1 MVDGPDAPDKTKKRK
16 AKSDPTQPLEEKP
29 MTTPIARRAL
39 LLTSAFAAFAA
50 TAMPTFAQDKPI
62 LAFVTNA
69 SADFW
74 TIARRGT
81 EKAQGELPDYQV
93 EFIVPGESTP
103 AEQRRIVDDL
113 LARGV
118 AGVAI
123 SPINAE
129 AATETLNKIA
139 AAGVLF
145 TSDSDAPGSDRM
157 VYIGTDN
164 VAAGVQA
171 GELMLEAMPDG
182 GDAMLF
188 VGTMDNA
195 NARERVEGIRKAL
208 EGGNINIVDVRT
220 DEIDFVKARRNVED
234 TLTAFPEIDM
244 LVGLYSYNPPQI
256 VEAVAAA
263 GMTGKV
269 KIIGFDED
277 VVTLRGI
284 KDGAVYGT
292 IVQQPFEFGYQ
303 SIIGM
308 AKAIGG
314 DTTWIP
320 ENKLSIVPTKVINAA
335 NVQEFEDGMKAMLAN

>member
-1 MVDGPDAPDKTKKRK
+1 MKLT
-16 AKSDPTQPLEEKP
+16 
-29 MTTPIARRAL
+29 RRTLLQSGAAVAL
-39 LLTSAFAAFAA
+39 LP
-50 TAMPTFAQDKPI
+50 AMPAFAQDKPL

-81 EKAQGELPDYQV
+81 EKAQAELPDFQV
-93 EFIVPGESTP
+93 EFIIPGESTP
-103 AEQRRIVDDL
+103 AEQRRIADDL

-129 AATETLNKIA
+129 NATETLNKIA

-145 TSDSDAPGSDRM
+145 TSDSDAPASNRM

-171 GELMLEAMPDG
+171 GELMKEALPG
-182 GDAMLF
+182 GGTAMLF

-208 EGGNINIVDVRT
+208 EGGNIEIVDVRT

-234 TLTAFPEIDM
+234 TLTAYPDINM
-244 LVGLYSYNPPQI
+244 LVGL
-256 VEAVAAA
+256 
-263 GMTGKV
+263 
-269 KIIGFDED
+269 
-277 VVTLRGI
+277 
-284 KDGAVYGT
+284 
-292 IVQQPFEFGYQ
+292 
-303 SIIGM
+303 
-308 AKAIGG
+308 
-314 DTTWIP
+314 
-320 ENKLSIVPTKVINAA
+320 
-335 NVQEFEDGMKAMLAN
+335 

>member
-1 MVDGPDAPDKTKKRK
+1 MKLT
-16 AKSDPTQPLEEKP
+16 
-29 MTTPIARRAL
+29 RRTLLQSGAAVAL
-39 LLTSAFAAFAA
+39 LP
-50 TAMPTFAQDKPI
+50 AMPAFAQDKPL

-81 EKAQGELPDYQV
+81 EKAQAELPDFQV
-93 EFIVPGESTP
+93 EFIIPGESTP
-103 AEQRRIVDDL
+103 AEQRRIADDL

-129 AATETLNKIA
+129 NATETLNKIA

-145 TSDSDAPGSDRM
+145 TSDSDAPASNRM

-171 GELMLEAMPDG
+171 GELMKEALPG
-182 GDAMLF
+182 GGPAMLF

-208 EGGNINIVDVRT
+208 EGGNIEIVDVRT

-234 TLTAFPEIDM
+234 TLTAYPDINM

-256 VEAVAAA
+256 IEAVAAA
-263 GMTGKV
+263 GMNGKV
-269 KIIGFDED
+269 IIIGFDED

-284 KDGAVYGT
+284 KEGNVYGT
-292 IVQQPFEFGYQ
+292 VVQQPFEFGYQ

-308 AKAIGG
+308 AKVIGG
-314 DTTWIP
+314 DASWIP

-335 NVQEFEDGMKAMLAN
+335 NVAEFEASMAEMLKS

>member
-1 MVDGPDAPDKTKKRK
+1 MKLT
-16 AKSDPTQPLEEKP
+16 
-29 MTTPIARRAL
+29 RRTLLQSAAAVAL
-39 LLTSAFAAFAA
+39 
-50 TAMPTFAQDKPI
+50 MPAIPALAQDKPI

-81 EKAQGELPDYQV
+81 EKAQAELPDYRV
-93 EFIVPGESTP
+93 EFIVPAESTP
-103 AEQRRIVDDL
+103 AEQRRIIDDL

-118 AGVAI
+118 KGLAI
-123 SPINAE
+123 SPVNPE
-129 AATETLNKIA
+129 NATETLNRVA
-139 AAGVLF
+139 ADAVLF
-145 TSDSDAPGSDRM
+145 TSDSDAPASNRM

-164 VAAGVQA
+164 VAAGMQA
-171 GELMLEAMPDG
+171 GELMKEAMPQG
-182 GDAMLF
+182 GTAMLF

-195 NARERVEGIRKAL
+195 NARERVQGIRTAL
-208 EGGNINIVDVRT
+208 ESGNITIVDVRT

-234 TLTAFPEIDM
+234 TLTAYPDINM

-269 KIIGFDED
+269 IIIGFDED
-277 VVTLRGI
+277 VATLRGI
-284 KDGAVYGT
+284 KSGAVYGT

-308 AKAIGG
+308 ARVVGG
-314 DTTWIP
+314 DAAWIP
-320 ENKLSIVPTKVINAA
+320 ENKLSIVPTRVINAT
-335 NVQEFEDGMKAMLAN
+335 NVAEFEMMMAEMLKS

>member
-1 MVDGPDAPDKTKKRK
+1 
-16 AKSDPTQPLEEKP
+16 
-29 MTTPIARRAL
+29 MTTKLTRRMALISCAAAIA
-39 LLTSAFAAFAA
+39 LTSLPALS
-50 TAMPTFAQDKPI
+50 QEKPI

-74 TIARRGT
+74 TIARRGA
-81 EKAQGELPDYQV
+81 EKAQTELPDYQV
-93 EFIVPGESTP
+93 EFVVPAESTP
-103 AEQRRIVDDL
+103 AEQRRIIDDL

-118 AGVAI
+118 KGLAI
-123 SPINAE
+123 SPINPE
-129 AATETLNKIA
+129 NSTEILNKVA

-145 TSDSDAPGSDRM
+145 TSDSDAPNSNRT

-171 GELMLEAMPDG
+171 GELMKEAMPEG

-208 EGGNINIVDVRT
+208 EGSNIKIIDVRT

-234 TLTAFPEIDM
+234 TLTAFPDIDM

-256 VEAVAAA
+256 IEAVAAA

-308 AKAIGG
+308 AKVIGG
-314 DTTWIP
+314 DSSWIP
-320 ENKLSIVPTKVINAA
+320 ENKLSIVPTRAITGS
-335 NVQEFEDGMKAMLAN
+335 NVQEFEDSMKAMLAN

>member
-1 MVDGPDAPDKTKKRK
+1 MKLT
-16 AKSDPTQPLEEKP
+16 
-29 MTTPIARRAL
+29 RRTLLQSGAAVAL
-39 LLTSAFAAFAA
+39 LP
-50 TAMPTFAQDKPI
+50 AMPAFAQDKPL

-81 EKAQGELPDYQV
+81 EKAQAELPDFQV

-103 AEQRRIVDDL
+103 AEQRRIADDL

-129 AATETLNKIA
+129 NATETLNRIA

-145 TSDSDAPGSDRM
+145 TSDSDAPASNRM

-171 GELMLEAMPDG
+171 GELMKEALPAG
-182 GDAMLF
+182 GTAMLF

-195 NARERVEGIRKAL
+195 NARERVEGIRTAL
-208 EGGNINIVDVRT
+208 EGGNITIVDVRT

-234 TLTAFPEIDM
+234 TLTAYPDINM

-256 VEAVAAA
+256 IEAVAAA
-263 GMTGKV
+263 GMNGQV
-269 KIIGFDED
+269 IIIGFDED

-284 KDGAVYGT
+284 KEGNVYGT
-292 IVQQPFEFGYQ
+292 VVQQPFEFGYQ

-308 AKAIGG
+308 AKVIGG
-314 DTTWIP
+314 DTSWIP

-335 NVQEFEDGMKAMLAN
+335 NVAEFEVSMAEMLKS

>member
-1 MVDGPDAPDKTKKRK
+1 MKLT
-16 AKSDPTQPLEEKP
+16 
-29 MTTPIARRAL
+29 RRNLLQSSAAVAL
-39 LLTSAFAAFAA
+39 LP
-50 TAMPTFAQDKPI
+50 AMPALAQDKPL

-81 EKAQGELPDYQV
+81 EKAQAELPDFQV
-93 EFIVPGESTP
+93 QFIIPGESTP
-103 AEQRRIVDDL
+103 AEQRRIADDL

-129 AATETLNKIA
+129 NATETLNRIA

-145 TSDSDAPGSDRM
+145 TTDSDAPASNRM
-157 VYIGTDN
+157 AYVGTDN
-164 VAAGVQA
+164 VAAGFQA
-171 GELMLEAMPDG
+171 GELMKEALPG
-182 GDAMLF
+182 GGTAMLF

-195 NARERVEGIRKAL
+195 NARERVEGIRNAL
-208 EGGNINIVDVRT
+208 EGGNITIIDVRT

-234 TLTAFPEIDM
+234 TLTAYPDIDM

-256 VEAVAAA
+256 IEAVAAA
-263 GMTGKV
+263 GMNGKV
-269 KIIGFDED
+269 IIIGFDED

-284 KDGAVYGT
+284 KEGNVYGT
-292 IVQQPFEFGYQ
+292 VVQQPFEFGYQ

-308 AKAIGG
+308 AKVIGG
-314 DTTWIP
+314 DTSWIP
-320 ENKLSIVPTKVINAA
+320 ENKLSIVPTKVINAE
-335 NVQEFEDGMKAMLAN
+335 NVAEFEAMMAEMLKS

>member
-1 MVDGPDAPDKTKKRK
+1 
-16 AKSDPTQPLEEKP
+16 
-29 MTTPIARRAL
+29 MTTLTRRMAL
-39 LLTSAFAAFAA
+39 IGSAAALALSSFPAL
-50 TAMPTFAQDKPI
+50 AQEKPI

-81 EKAQGELPDYQV
+81 EKAQAELPEYQV
-93 EFIVPGESTP
+93 EFVVPAESTP

-118 AGVAI
+118 KGIAI
-123 SPINAE
+123 SPINPE
-129 AATETLNKIA
+129 NSTEILNKVA

-145 TSDSDAPGSDRM
+145 TSDSDAPGSNRT

-171 GELMLEAMPDG
+171 GELMKEAMPEG

-208 EGGNINIVDVRT
+208 DGSNIKIVDVRT

-256 VEAVAAA
+256 IEAVAAA

-277 VVTLRGI
+277 VATLRGI
-284 KDGAVYGT
+284 KEGAVYGT

-303 SIIGM
+303 SIMGM
-308 AKAIGG
+308 AKVIGG
-314 DTTWIP
+314 DTAWIP
-320 ENKLSIVPTKVINAA
+320 ENKLSIVPTRAIKGS
-335 NVQEFEDGMKAMLAN
+335 NVQEFEDSMKAMLAN

>member
-1 MVDGPDAPDKTKKRK
+1 MNKRVAKKIRE
-16 AKSDPTQPLEEKP
+16 TNGIQEEET
-29 MTTPIARRAL
+29 MLTLTRRATLALTASLTL
-39 LLTSAFAAFAA
+39 LGGPAL
-50 TAMPTFAQDKPI
+50 AQDKPL

-81 EKAQGELPDYQV
+81 EKAAAELPDFRV
-93 EFIVPGESTP
+93 EFVVPAESTP
-103 AEQRRIVDDL
+103 AEQRRIIDDL

-118 AGVAI
+118 AGLAI
-123 SPINAE
+123 SPVNPE
-129 AATETLNKIA
+129 NATETLNRVA
-139 AAGVLF
+139 AEAALI
-145 TSDSDAPGSDRM
+145 TSDSDAPASNRL

-171 GELMLEAMPDG
+171 GELMKEAMPEG

-195 NARERVEGIRKAL
+195 NARERVEGIRRAL
-208 EGGNINIVDVRT
+208 EGSNINIVDVRT

-234 TLTAFPEIDM
+234 TLTAFPDIDM

-263 GMTGKV
+263 GKTGQV

-284 KDGAVYGT
+284 RDGAVYGT

-303 SIIGM
+303 SIIGL
-308 AKAIGG
+308 AKVHGG
-314 DTTWIP
+314 DTSWIP
-320 ENKLSIVPTKVINAA
+320 ANKLNIVPTRVINGA
-335 NVQEFEDGMKAMLAN
+335 NVAEFEQSMKAMLSN

>member
-1 MVDGPDAPDKTKKRK
+1 MKLT
-16 AKSDPTQPLEEKP
+16 
-29 MTTPIARRAL
+29 RRTLLQSGAAVAL
-39 LLTSAFAAFAA
+39 LP
-50 TAMPTFAQDKPI
+50 AMPAFAQDKPL

-81 EKAQGELPDYQV
+81 EKAQAELPDFQV
-93 EFIVPGESTP
+93 EFIIPGESTP
-103 AEQRRIVDDL
+103 AEQRRIADDL

-129 AATETLNKIA
+129 NATETLNKIA

-145 TSDSDAPGSDRM
+145 TSDSDAPASNRM

-171 GELMLEAMPDG
+171 GELMKEALPG
-182 GDAMLF
+182 GGTAMLF

-208 EGGNINIVDVRT
+208 EGGNIEIVDVRT

-234 TLTAFPEIDM
+234 TLTAYPDINM

-256 VEAVAAA
+256 IEAVAAA
-263 GMTGKV
+263 GMNGKV
-269 KIIGFDED
+269 IIIGFDED

-284 KDGAVYGT
+284 KEGNVYGT
-292 IVQQPFEFGYQ
+292 VVQQPFEFGYQ

-308 AKAIGG
+308 AKVIGG
-314 DTTWIP
+314 DASWIP

-335 NVQEFEDGMKAMLAN
+335 NVAEFEASMAEMLKS

>member
-1 MVDGPDAPDKTKKRK
+1 MLNST
-16 AKSDPTQPLEEKP
+16 
-29 MTTPIARRAL
+29 RRSLMRLTMASAL
-39 LLTSAFAAFAA
+39 AGLVTL
-50 TAMPTFAQDKPI
+50 PVLAQDKPL

-81 EKAQGELPDYQV
+81 EKAQAELPDFQV

-103 AEQRRIVDDL
+103 AEQRRILDDL

-123 SPINAE
+123 SPVNPDN
-129 AATETLNKIA
+129 ATEILNKVA

-145 TSDSDAPGSDRM
+145 TSDSDAPASNRL

-171 GELMLEAMPDG
+171 GELMKEAMPEG

-188 VGTMDNA
+188 VGSMDNA
-195 NARERVEGIRKAL
+195 NARERVEGIRTAL
-208 EGGNINIVDVRT
+208 EGSNITIVDVRT

-234 TLTAFPEIDM
+234 TLTTYPEIDM

-256 VEAVAAA
+256 IEAVAAA

-269 KIIGFDED
+269 KIVGFDED

-284 KDGAVYGT
+284 RDGAVYGT

-308 AKAIGG
+308 AKAKAG
-314 DTTWIP
+314 DTAWIP
-320 ENKLSIVPTKVINAA
+320 ENKLSIVPTKIINAA
-335 NVQEFEDGMKAMLAN
+335 NVEEFEASMKAMLAN

>member
-1 MVDGPDAPDKTKKRK
+1 MKLT
-16 AKSDPTQPLEEKP
+16 
-29 MTTPIARRAL
+29 RRTLLQSGAAAAL
-39 LLTSAFAAFAA
+39 LP
-50 TAMPTFAQDKPI
+50 AMPAFAQDKPI

-81 EKAQGELPDYQV
+81 EKAQAELPDYQV
-93 EFIVPGESTP
+93 EFIVPAESTP
-103 AEQRRIVDDL
+103 AEQRRIIDDL

-118 AGVAI
+118 KGLAI
-123 SPINAE
+123 SPVNPE
-129 AATETLNKIA
+129 NATETLNRA
-139 AAGVLF
+139 AENAVLF
-145 TSDSDAPGSDRM
+145 TSDSDAPASNRM

-171 GELMLEAMPDG
+171 GELMKEAMPEG
-182 GDAMLF
+182 GTAMLF

-208 EGGNINIVDVRT
+208 EGGNIEIVDVRT

-234 TLTAFPEIDM
+234 TLTAFPDINM

-256 VEAVAAA
+256 IEAVAAA
-263 GMTGKV
+263 GKTGQV

-308 AKAIGG
+308 AKVIGG
-314 DTTWIP
+314 DSAWIP
-320 ENKLSIVPTKVINAA
+320 ENKLSIVPTRVINAG
-335 NVQEFEDGMKAMLAN
+335 NVAEFETMMAEMLAG

>member
-1 MVDGPDAPDKTKKRK
+1 MKLT
-16 AKSDPTQPLEEKP
+16 
-29 MTTPIARRAL
+29 RRTLLQSGAAVAL
-39 LLTSAFAAFAA
+39 LP
-50 TAMPTFAQDKPI
+50 AMPAFAQDKPI

-81 EKAQGELPDYQV
+81 EKAQAELPDFQV
-93 EFIVPGESTP
+93 EFIIPGESTP
-103 AEQRRIVDDL
+103 AEQRRIADDL

-129 AATETLNKIA
+129 NATETLNRIA

-145 TSDSDAPGSDRM
+145 TSDSDAPASNRM
-157 VYIGTDN
+157 AYIGTDN

-171 GELMLEAMPDG
+171 GELMKEALPAG
-182 GDAMLF
+182 GTAMLF

-208 EGGNINIVDVRT
+208 EGGNITIVDVRT

-234 TLTAFPEIDM
+234 TLTAYPDINM
-244 LVGLYSYNPPQI
+244 LVGLYSYNPPQVI
-256 VEAVAAA
+256 EAVAAA
-263 GMTGKV
+263 GMNGKV
-269 KIIGFDED
+269 IIIGFDED

-284 KDGAVYGT
+284 KEGNVYGT
-292 IVQQPFEFGYQ
+292 VVQQPFEFGYQ

-308 AKAIGG
+308 AKVIGG
-314 DTTWIP
+314 DTSWIP

-335 NVQEFEDGMKAMLAN
+335 NVAEFEASMAEMLKS

>member
-1 MVDGPDAPDKTKKRK
+1 MKLT
-16 AKSDPTQPLEEKP
+16 
-29 MTTPIARRAL
+29 RRTLLQSGAAVAL
-39 LLTSAFAAFAA
+39 LP
-50 TAMPTFAQDKPI
+50 AMPAFAQDKPI

-81 EKAQGELPDYQV
+81 EKAQAELPDFQV

-103 AEQRRIVDDL
+103 AEQRRIADDL

-118 AGVAI
+118 AAVAI

-129 AATETLNKIA
+129 NATETLNKIA

-145 TSDSDAPGSDRM
+145 TSDSDAPASNRM
-157 VYIGTDN
+157 AYIGTDN

-171 GELMLEAMPDG
+171 GELMKEALPDG
-182 GDAMLF
+182 GTAMLF

-208 EGGNINIVDVRT
+208 EGGNITIVDVRT

-234 TLTAFPEIDM
+234 TLTAYPDINM

-256 VEAVAAA
+256 IEAVAAA
-263 GMTGKV
+263 GMNGKV
-269 KIIGFDED
+269 IIIGFDED

-284 KDGAVYGT
+284 KEGNVYGT
-292 IVQQPFEFGYQ
+292 VVQQPFEFGYQ

-308 AKAIGG
+308 AKVIGG
-314 DTTWIP
+314 DAAWIP

-335 NVQEFEDGMKAMLAN
+335 NVQEFEDSMKTMLAN

>member
-1 MVDGPDAPDKTKKRK
+1 MKLT
-16 AKSDPTQPLEEKP
+16 
-29 MTTPIARRAL
+29 RRTLLQSGAAVAL
-39 LLTSAFAAFAA
+39 LP
-50 TAMPTFAQDKPI
+50 AMPAFAQDKPL

-81 EKAQGELPDYQV
+81 EKAQAELPDFQV

-103 AEQRRIVDDL
+103 AEQRRIADDL

-118 AGVAI
+118 SGVAI

-129 AATETLNKIA
+129 NATETLNKIA

-145 TSDSDAPGSDRM
+145 TSDSDAPASNRM

-171 GELMLEAMPDG
+171 GELMKEALPAG
-182 GDAMLF
+182 GTAMLF

-208 EGGNINIVDVRT
+208 EGGNITIVDVRT

-234 TLTAFPEIDM
+234 TLTAYPDINM

-256 VEAVAAA
+256 IEAVSAA
-263 GMTGKV
+263 GMNGKV
-269 KIIGFDED
+269 IIIGFDED

-284 KDGAVYGT
+284 KEGNVYGT
-292 IVQQPFEFGYQ
+292 VVQQPFEFGYQ

-308 AKAIGG
+308 AKVIGG
-314 DTTWIP
+314 DTSWIP

-335 NVQEFEDGMKAMLAN
+335 NVAEFEASMAEMLKS